1 MCAPFVIDEQPARH
15 CLVLLARAAHRNTL
29 ALLAAGVDSSE
40 IMYNTVQKVS
50 CHTPFSFHLC
60 IQSGFIFLSHAAPP
74 SAQVTLLPPKKCT
87 RTPTLEQLADIAHMF
102 CTAPFRCRCFYVSQP
117 PKILGNY
124 VIGNRLGEGAFG
136 RVKEAVHIRNLERVA
151 IKIMKVK
158 RSTLTQLNST
168 HVRAHTRYHARM
180 HVWWWR

>member
-1 MCAPFVIDEQPARH
+1 
-15 CLVLLARAAHRNTL
+15 
-29 ALLAAGVDSSE
+29 
-40 IMYNTVQKVS
+40 
-50 CHTPFSFHLC
+50 
-60 IQSGFIFLSHAAPP
+60 
-74 SAQVTLLPPKKCT
+74 
-87 RTPTLEQLADIAHMF
+87 
-102 CTAPFRCRCFYVSQP
+102 
-117 PKILGNY
+117 

-168 HVRAHTRYHARM
+168 HVRAHTRNHARM